1 MKIIIFGAG
10 GGIGKHAVTHALNK
24 GYEVTAYLRNPEKL
38 TARAENLT
46 VVKGEITDYARM
58 KIAISGCDAVV
69 WCIGFFA
76 GLAFKDSKKEIIS
89 IWEDV
94 AASGLDWTFVR
105 FIMPTD
111 KEYTGSVKVTYGK
124 DKISFSISRSDIAEF
139 MIEQVESDRYLREM
153 PIIGG

>member
-46 VVKGEITDYARM
+46 VVKGEITDYAWM

-69 WCIGFFA
+69 WCIGVNGDGAALA
-76 GLAFKDSKKEIIS
+76 GHKLLIKAMKETGVKRLVDYGTPSYHFEKDQS
-89 IWEDV
+89 
-94 AASGLDWTFVR
+94 
-105 FIMPTD
+105 P
-111 KEYTGSVKVTYGK
+111 
-124 DKISFSISRSDIAEF
+124 
-139 MIEQVESDRYLREM
+139 
-153 PIIGG
+153 

>member
-46 VVKGEITDYARM
+46 VVKGEITDYAWM

-69 WCIGFFA
+69 WCIGVNGDGAALA
-76 GLAFKDSKKEIIS
+76 GRLNRILSGYGVSVFRKSWAMRCS
-89 IWEDV
+89 IN
-94 AASGLDWTFVR
+94 
-105 FIMPTD
+105 
-111 KEYTGSVKVTYGK
+111 
-124 DKISFSISRSDIAEF
+124 
-139 MIEQVESDRYLREM
+139 
-153 PIIGG
+153 